1 MLLQKWQTNEI
12 FKAIE
17 GVSLNPNEFEF
28 DNTGMEAL
36 LKYKWSKSYFVI
48 GGNAGHYIGN
58 YVVGDGVNWPYEV
71 YSWEPVMSRFSRW
84 VKEVKDDV
92 DTPDLWAE
100 LQRDAS
106 LPVVSLKLKSVEE
119 RLTSFPN
126 GRPQRSWIR
135 TIFLSCL
142 KPCKSGKAASVF
154 LVD

>member
-48 GGNAGHYIGN
+48 GGNSGHYIGN

-92 DTPDLWAE
+92 DTPDL
-100 LQRDAS
+100 
-106 LPVVSLKLKSVEE
+106 
-119 RLTSFPN
+119 
-126 GRPQRSWIR
+126 
-135 TIFLSCL
+135 
-142 KPCKSGKAASVF
+142 
-154 LVD
+154 